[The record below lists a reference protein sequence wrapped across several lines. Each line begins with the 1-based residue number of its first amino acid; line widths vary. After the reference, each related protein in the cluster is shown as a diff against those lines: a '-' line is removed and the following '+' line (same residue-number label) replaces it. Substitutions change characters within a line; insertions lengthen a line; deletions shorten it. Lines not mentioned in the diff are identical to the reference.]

1 MVFMVAI
8 AHLCWMTINTN
19 SIRALLTFRV
29 GINTLLDEKITM
41 IIILKP
47 EATEADANE
56 ILEKIASLG
65 LKPLYMPG
73 IERTV
78 LGALGDERILR
89 QLHLDSYPMVDEVK
103 PVLSPYK
110 LVSRELQA
118 HDSIVPVAGT
128 NIGGG
133 KFTVIAGPCSVES
146 EQQLLGISEMI
157 KAHGITLLRGGAF
170 KPRTSPYSF
179 QGLGEAGLKLLKMAK
194 KQYGLGI
201 VSEIIDPNDADL
213 MYDYIDCYQIGARNM
228 QNFRLLEAVGKTDKP
243 VLLKRGMSA
252 TLEELL
258 LAAEYIINSGNS
270 QVILCERGIRTFE
283 TATRNTLDLNAVAYL
298 KEKSHLPV
306 FVDPSHGTGVKS
318 LINPLS
324 RAAVAVGADGIIVET
339 HLNPKEALS
348 DGHQA
353 LTADDFAQLM
363 ADIKPFVAAAGKT
376 LC

>member
-1 MVFMVAI
+1 
-8 AHLCWMTINTN
+8 
-19 SIRALLTFRV
+19 
-29 GINTLLDEKITM
+29 M

-47 EATEADANE
+47 QASEKDANE
-56 ILEKIASLG
+56 ILDKISSLG

-78 LGALGDERILR
+78 LGALGDERVLR
-89 QLHLDSYPMVDEVK
+89 QLHLDSYPMVDEIK

-118 HDSIVPVAGT
+118 HDSIVS
-128 NIGGG
+128 IGGVKVG
-133 KFTVIAGPCSVES
+133 GGNFTVIAGPCSVES
-146 EQQLLGISEMI
+146 QEQLFGVSDMI
-157 KAHGITLLRGGAF
+157 KQQGVPLLRGGAF

-179 QGLGEAGLKLLKMAK
+179 QGLGLEGLKLLKAAK
-194 KQYGLGI
+194 EKYDLPV
-201 VSEIIDPNDADL
+201 VSEIIDPNDAKL
-213 MYDYIDCYQIGARNM
+213 MHEYVDCYQIGARNM
-228 QNFRLLEAVGKTDKP
+228 QNFRLLEAVGEQPDKA

-258 LAAEYIINSGNS
+258 LAAEYIINAGNPN
-270 QVILCERGIRTFE
+270 VILCERGIRTFE

-318 LINPLS
+318 LINPMS
-324 RAAVAVGADGIIVET
+324 RAAVAVGADGIIVEA

-353 LTADDFAQLM
+353 LTADDFATLM
-363 ADIKPFVAAAGKT
+363 ADIKPFVSAAGKT
-376 LC
+376 L

>member
-1 MVFMVAI
+1 
-8 AHLCWMTINTN
+8 
-19 SIRALLTFRV
+19 
-29 GINTLLDEKITM
+29 M

-47 EATEADANE
+47 QASEQDATE
-56 ILEKIASLG
+56 ILDKISSLG

-78 LGALGDERILR
+78 LGALGDERVLQ
-89 QLHLDSYPMVDEVK
+89 QLHLDSYPMVDEIK

-118 HDSIVPVAGT
+118 HDSIISLGGVKV
-128 NIGGG
+128 GGG
-133 KFTVIAGPCSVES
+133 NFTIIAGPCSVES
-146 EQQLLGISEMI
+146 EKQLFDITAMI
-157 KAHGITLLRGGAF
+157 KEQGIPLLRGGAF

-179 QGLGEAGLKLLKMAK
+179 QGLGLEGLKLLKSAK
-194 KQYGLGI
+194 NKYGLPV
-201 VSEIIDPNDADL
+201 VSEIIDPNDAEL
-213 MYDYIDCYQIGARNM
+213 MHDYIDCYQIGARNM
-228 QNFRLLEAVGKTDKP
+228 QNFRLLEAVGKHPEKA

-252 TLEELL
+252 TIEELL
-258 LAAEYIINSGNS
+258 LAAEYIINAGNPN
-270 QVILCERGIRTFE
+270 VILCERGIRTFE
-283 TATRNTLDLNAVAYL
+283 TATRNTLDLNAVALL

-353 LTADDFAQLM
+353 LTAEDFATLM
-363 ADIKPFVAAAGKT
+363 ADIKPFITAAGKT
-376 LC
+376 L

>member
-1 MVFMVAI
+1 
-8 AHLCWMTINTN
+8 
-19 SIRALLTFRV
+19 
-29 GINTLLDEKITM
+29 M

-47 EATEADANE
+47 EAQQQDANE
-56 ILEKIASLG
+56 IIEKIASLG

-73 IERTV
+73 VERTV
-78 LGALGDERILR
+78 LGALGDERVLR
-89 QLHLDSYPMVDEVK
+89 QLHLESYPMVEEVK

-110 LVSRELQA
+110 LVSREMQA
-118 HDSIVPVAGT
+118 HDSVVSID
-128 NIGGG
+128 NIRVGGG
-133 KFTVIAGPCSVES
+133 NFTVIAGPCSVES
-146 EQQLLGISEMI
+146 ESQLFGIAQMLQQHHIP
-157 KAHGITLLRGGAF
+157 LLRGGAF

-179 QGLGEAGLKLLKMAK
+179 QGLGVEGLKLLKQAK
-194 KQYGLGI
+194 QQFHMPI
-201 VSEIIDPNDADL
+201 VSEIVDAADAEL
-213 MYDYIDCYQIGARNM
+213 MSEYVDCFQIGARNM
-228 QNFRLLEAVGKTDKP
+228 QNFRLLETVGKLSTP

-252 TLEELL
+252 TIEELL
-258 LAAEYIINSGNS
+258 LAAEYIMNAGND

-298 KEKSHLPV
+298 KQKTHLPV

-353 LTADDFAQLM
+353 LTAQDFNQLM
-363 ADIKPFVAAAGKT
+363 ADIKPFIMAAGKQ
-376 LC
+376 LCTTK

>member
-1 MVFMVAI
+1 
-8 AHLCWMTINTN
+8 
-19 SIRALLTFRV
+19 
-29 GINTLLDEKITM
+29 M

-47 EATEADANE
+47 QATEQDANE
-56 ILEKIASLG
+56 ILDKIASLG

-73 IERTV
+73 VERTV
-78 LGALGDERILR
+78 LGALGDERKLN
-89 QLHLDSYPMVDEVK
+89 QLHLNSYPMVDEIK

-110 LVSRELQA
+110 LVSRDMQQ
-118 HDSIVPVAGT
+118 HDSVVSIAGVQV
-128 NIGGG
+128 GGG

-146 EQQLLGISEMI
+146 EAQLFGVANMI
-157 KAHGITLLRGGAF
+157 KQQGVPLLRGGAF

-179 QGLGEAGLKLLKMAK
+179 QGLGLAGLQLLRAAK
-194 KQYGLGI
+194 AQFNLPV
-201 VSEIIDPNDADL
+201 VSEIIDPNDAQL
-213 MYDYIDCYQIGARNM
+213 MYDYVDCYQIGARNM
-228 QNFRLLEAVGKTDKP
+228 QNFRLLEAVGKQDKA

-252 TLEELL
+252 TIEELL
-258 LAAEYIINSGNS
+258 LAAEYIVAAGNPN
-270 QVILCERGIRTFE
+270 VILCERGIRTFE

-298 KEKSHLPV
+298 KQKSHLPV

-363 ADIKPFVAAAGKT
+363 ADLKPFINAAGKR
-376 LC
+376 L

>member
-1 MVFMVAI
+1 
-8 AHLCWMTINTN
+8 
-19 SIRALLTFRV
+19 
-29 GINTLLDEKITM
+29 M

-47 EATEADANE
+47 QASEKDANE
-56 ILEKIASLG
+56 ILDKISSLG

-78 LGALGDERILR
+78 LGALGDERVLR
-89 QLHLDSYPMVDEVK
+89 QLHLDSYPMVDEIK

-118 HDSIVPVAGT
+118 HDSIVS
-128 NIGGG
+128 IGGVKVG
-133 KFTVIAGPCSVES
+133 GGNFTVIAGPCSVES
-146 EQQLLGISEMI
+146 QEQLFGVSEMI
-157 KAHGITLLRGGAF
+157 KQQGVPLLRGGAF

-179 QGLGEAGLKLLKMAK
+179 QGLGLEGLKLLKAAK
-194 KQYGLGI
+194 EKYDLPV
-201 VSEIIDPNDADL
+201 VSEIIDPNDAIL
-213 MYDYIDCYQIGARNM
+213 MHEYVDCYQIGARNM
-228 QNFRLLEAVGKTDKP
+228 QNFRLLEAVGEQSDKA

-258 LAAEYIINSGNS
+258 LAAEYIINAGNPN
-270 QVILCERGIRTFE
+270 VILCERGIRTFE

-324 RAAVAVGADGIIVET
+324 RAAVAVGADGIIVEA

-353 LTADDFAQLM
+353 LTADDFATLM
-363 ADIKPFVAAAGKT
+363 ADIKPFVSAAGKT
-376 LC
+376 L

>member
-1 MVFMVAI
+1 
-8 AHLCWMTINTN
+8 
-19 SIRALLTFRV
+19 
-29 GINTLLDEKITM
+29 M

-47 EATEADANE
+47 EAQQQDANE
-56 ILEKIASLG
+56 IIEKIASLG

-73 IERTV
+73 VERTV
-78 LGALGDERILR
+78 LGALGDERVLR
-89 QLHLDSYPMVDEVK
+89 QLHFESYPMVEEIK

-110 LVSRELQA
+110 LVSREMQA
-118 HDSIVPVAGT
+118 HDSVVSIDNVRV
-128 NIGGG
+128 GGG
-133 KFTVIAGPCSVES
+133 NFTVIAGPCSVES
-146 EQQLLGISEMI
+146 ESQLFGIAQMLQQHHIP
-157 KAHGITLLRGGAF
+157 LLRGGAF

-179 QGLGEAGLKLLKMAK
+179 QGLGVEGLKLLKQAK
-194 KQYGLGI
+194 QQFHMPI
-201 VSEIIDPNDADL
+201 VSEIVDAADAEL
-213 MYDYIDCYQIGARNM
+213 MSEYVDCFQIGARNM
-228 QNFRLLEAVGKTDKP
+228 QNFRLLETVGKLSTP

-252 TLEELL
+252 TIEELL
-258 LAAEYIINSGNS
+258 LAAEYIMNAGND

-298 KEKSHLPV
+298 KQKTHLPV

-353 LTADDFAQLM
+353 LTAQDFSQLM
-363 ADIKPFVAAAGKT
+363 ADIKPFIMAAGKQ
-376 LC
+376 LCTTK

>member
-1 MVFMVAI
+1 
-8 AHLCWMTINTN
+8 
-19 SIRALLTFRV
+19 
-29 GINTLLDEKITM
+29 M

-47 EATEADANE
+47 QASEKDAQE
-56 ILEKIASLG
+56 ILDKIASLG

-78 LGALGDERILR
+78 LGALGDERVLS
-89 QLHLDSYPMVDEVK
+89 QLHLDAYPMVDEIK

-118 HDSIVPVAGT
+118 HDSVVS
-128 NIGGG
+128 IGGVKVG
-133 KFTVIAGPCSVES
+133 GGNFTVIAGPCSVES
-146 EQQLLGISEMI
+146 QEQLFGVANMLTQHNIP
-157 KAHGITLLRGGAF
+157 LLRGGAF

-179 QGLGEAGLKLLKMAK
+179 QGLGVEGLELLKSAK
-194 KQYGLGI
+194 AKFNMPV

-213 MYDYIDCYQIGARNM
+213 MYDYIDCFQIGARNM
-228 QNFRLLEAVGKTDKP
+228 QNFRLLEAVGKQDKT

-252 TLEELL
+252 TIEELL
-258 LAAEYIINSGNS
+258 LAAEYIINAGNS
-270 QVILCERGIRTFE
+270 NVILCERGIRTFE
-283 TATRNTLDLNAVAYL
+283 TATRNTLDLSAVAYL

-306 FVDPSHGTGVKS
+306 FVDPSHGTGIKS

-324 RAAVAVGADGIIVET
+324 RAAVAVGADGIIVEA

-353 LTADDFAQLM
+353 LTAEDFATLM
-363 ADIKPFVAAAGKT
+363 ADIKPFITAAGKI
-376 LC
+376 L

>member
-1 MVFMVAI
+1 
-8 AHLCWMTINTN
+8 
-19 SIRALLTFRV
+19 
-29 GINTLLDEKITM
+29 M

-47 EATEADANE
+47 QASEKDANE
-56 ILEKIASLG
+56 ILDKISSLG

-78 LGALGDERILR
+78 LGALGDERVLR
-89 QLHLDSYPMVDEVK
+89 QLHLDSYPMVDEIK

-118 HDSIVPVAGT
+118 HDSIVS
-128 NIGGG
+128 IGGVKVG
-133 KFTVIAGPCSVES
+133 GGNFTVIAGPCSVES
-146 EQQLLGISEMI
+146 EAQLFGVSEMI
-157 KAHGITLLRGGAF
+157 KQQGVPLLRGGAF

-179 QGLGEAGLKLLKMAK
+179 QGLGLEGLKLLKAAK
-194 KQYGLGI
+194 AKYDLPV
-201 VSEIIDPNDADL
+201 VSEIIDPNDAKL
-213 MYDYIDCYQIGARNM
+213 MHEYVDCYQIGARNM
-228 QNFRLLEAVGKTDKP
+228 QNFRLLEAVGEQSDKA

-258 LAAEYIINSGNS
+258 LAAEYIINAGNPN
-270 QVILCERGIRTFE
+270 VILCERGIRTFE

-324 RAAVAVGADGIIVET
+324 RAAVAVGADGIIVEA

-353 LTADDFAQLM
+353 LTADDFATLM
-363 ADIKPFVAAAGKT
+363 ADIKPFVSAAGKT
-376 LC
+376 L

>member
-1 MVFMVAI
+1 
-8 AHLCWMTINTN
+8 
-19 SIRALLTFRV
+19 
-29 GINTLLDEKITM
+29 M

-47 EATEADANE
+47 QASEQDANE
-56 ILEKIASLG
+56 ILEKISSLG

-78 LGALGDERILR
+78 LGALGDERLLR
-89 QLHLDSYPMVDEVK
+89 QLHLDSYPMVDEIK

-118 HDSIVPVAGT
+118 HDSIVS
-128 NIGGG
+128 IGGVKVG
-133 KFTVIAGPCSVES
+133 GGNFTVIAGPCSVES
-146 EQQLLGISEMI
+146 QAQLFGVSEMI
-157 KAHGITLLRGGAF
+157 KQQGVPLLRGGAF

-179 QGLGEAGLKLLKMAK
+179 QGLGVEGLQLLKAAK
-194 KQYGLGI
+194 EKYGLPV
-201 VSEIIDPNDADL
+201 VSEIIDPSDAKL
-213 MYDYIDCYQIGARNM
+213 MHEYVDCYQIGARNM
-228 QNFRLLEAVGKTDKP
+228 QNFRLLEAVGEQSDKA

-258 LAAEYIINSGNS
+258 LAAEYIINAGNPN
-270 QVILCERGIRTFE
+270 VILCERGIRTFE

-324 RAAVAVGADGIIVET
+324 RASVAVGADGIIVEA

-353 LTADDFAQLM
+353 LTADDFSTLM
-363 ADIKPFVAAAGKT
+363 ADIKPFVSAAGKT
-376 LC
+376 L

>member
-1 MVFMVAI
+1 
-8 AHLCWMTINTN
+8 
-19 SIRALLTFRV
+19 
-29 GINTLLDEKITM
+29 M

-47 EATEADANE
+47 QATEKDANE
-56 ILEKIASLG
+56 ILDKISSLG

-78 LGALGDERILR
+78 LGALGDERVLS
-89 QLHLDSYPMVDEVK
+89 QLHLDSYPMVDEIK
-103 PVLSPYK
+103 PVLSPFK

-118 HDSIVPVAGT
+118 HDSVV
-128 NIGGG
+128 NIGGAKVG
-133 KFTVIAGPCSVES
+133 GGNFTVIAGPCSVES
-146 EQQLLGISEMI
+146 ESQLFSITEMI
-157 KAHGITLLRGGAF
+157 KSHNIPLLRGGAF

-179 QGLGEAGLKLLKMAK
+179 QGLGVEGLELLKAAK
-194 KQYGLGI
+194 EKYAMPV
-201 VSEIIDPNDADL
+201 VSEIIDPSDAEL
-213 MYDYIDCYQIGARNM
+213 MHDYVDCYQIGARNM
-228 QNFRLLEAVGKTDKP
+228 QNYRLLEAVGEQDKP

-252 TLEELL
+252 TIEELL
-258 LAAEYIINSGNS
+258 LAAEYIINAGNS
-270 QVILCERGIRTFE
+270 NVILCERGIRTFE

-306 FVDPSHGTGVKS
+306 LVDPSHGTGVKS

-363 ADIKPFVAAAGKT
+363 ADIKPFVSAAGKS
-376 LC
+376 L

>member
-1 MVFMVAI
+1 
-8 AHLCWMTINTN
+8 
-19 SIRALLTFRV
+19 
-29 GINTLLDEKITM
+29 M

-47 EATEADANE
+47 QATEKDANE
-56 ILEKIASLG
+56 ILDKISSLG

-78 LGALGDERILR
+78 LGALGDERVLS
-89 QLHLDSYPMVDEVK
+89 QLHLDSYPMVDEIK
-103 PVLSPYK
+103 PVLSPFK

-118 HDSIVPVAGT
+118 HDSVV
-128 NIGGG
+128 NIGGVKVG
-133 KFTVIAGPCSVES
+133 GGNFTVIAGPCSVES
-146 EQQLLGISEMI
+146 EPQLFSITEMI
-157 KAHGITLLRGGAF
+157 KSHNIPLLRGGAF

-179 QGLGEAGLKLLKMAK
+179 QGLGVEGLELLKAAK
-194 KQYGLGI
+194 EKYTI
-201 VSEIIDPNDADL
+201 PVVSEIIDPSDAEL
-213 MYDYIDCYQIGARNM
+213 MHDYIDCYQIGARNM
-228 QNFRLLEAVGKTDKP
+228 QNYRLLEAVGEQDKP

-252 TLEELL
+252 TIEELL

-270 QVILCERGIRTFE
+270 NVILCERGIRTFE

-306 FVDPSHGTGVKS
+306 LVDPSHGTGVKS

-353 LTADDFAQLM
+353 LTADDFSHLM
-363 ADIKPFVAAAGKT
+363 ADIKPFVAAAGKS
-376 LC
+376 L